1 MQNCAGKEWVDG
13 SRQRWWRRR
22 AACGDSCLPVPMI
35 DYYQENHTLIKNHN
49 HLRRAEPKPRELI
62 FDSPNF
68 AWSLIGGPLI
78 LLEAFFVWCNKI
90 QTWAFRFNRLL
101 HILPCQLL
109 SARNDGETT
118 RPCGILLRRCCGRSL
133 CHTSLRRHTLDAHT
147 DTHTH
152 THRHTQTHTD
162 THTDTK
168 THRHTD
174 TNTHISAYTH
184 THKHSHTD

>member
-1 MQNCAGKEWVDG
+1 MGQFDLVHQTANLSEPVKILLSQPKRKCKIVPARNGWMGRGRGDG
-13 SRQRWWRRR
+13 GEGR
-22 AACGDSCLPVPMI
+22 ACGDSCLPVPMI
-35 DYYQENHTLIKNHN
+35 DYYQENHTLIKSHN

-78 LLEAFFVWCNKI
+78 LLEAFFVLCNKI

-101 HILPCQLL
+101 HILPRQLL

-147 DTHTH
+147 DTH
-152 THRHTQTHTD
+152 
-162 THTDTK
+162 
-168 THRHTD
+168 
-174 TNTHISAYTH
+174 
-184 THKHSHTD
+184 

>member
-1 MQNCAGKEWVDG
+1 MGHGRGDG
-13 SRQRWWRRR
+13 GEGR
-22 AACGDSCLPVPMI
+22 ACGDSCLPVPMI
-35 DYYQENHTLIKNHN
+35 DYYQENHTLIENHN

-78 LLEAFFVWCNKI
+78 LLEAFFVSCNKI

-101 HILPCQLL
+101 HILPRQLL

-147 DTHTH
+147 HTH
-152 THRHTQTHTD
+152 TQRHTD
-162 THTDTK
+162 
-168 THRHTD
+168 RHTD
-174 TNTHISAYTH
+174 TNTHISAYTDTH
-184 THKHSHTD
+184 TNTHTPTKQEYKVRGNSATFVKNCGSAI